1 MEKNS
6 VFLAVSFGDRLLHEK
21 QKKPFILLNNEMEC
35 IKSTCTCLVLLDIHI
50 EQVSYFVLL
59 EKDYPPVAR
68 AGNDVVIVLPVDH
81 VTLYG
86 NGSTD
91 DKVDGL
97 K

>member
-1 MEKNS
+1 M
-6 VFLAVSFGDRLLHEK
+6 
-21 QKKPFILLNNEMEC
+21 
-35 IKSTCTCLVLLDIHI
+35 KSTCLIQLDICI
-50 EQVSYFVLL
+50 EQASSFFLL

>member
-1 MEKNS
+1 MI
-6 VFLAVSFGDRLLHEK
+6 SFAEQRNGMCEIYLPSPARY
-21 QKKPFILLNNEMEC
+21 P
-35 IKSTCTCLVLLDIHI
+35 
-50 EQVSYFVLL
+50 QVSYFFLL

>member
-1 MEKNS
+1 MLEIS
-6 VFLAVSFGDRLLHEK
+6 V
-21 QKKPFILLNNEMEC
+21 
-35 IKSTCTCLVLLDIHI
+35 STCIVLVDIYV
-50 EQVSYFVLL
+50 EQVSYFLS

-91 DKVDGL
+91 DKV
-97 K
+97 KY